1 MKNAI
6 TAISLTA
13 LLGVAGCT
21 TTDIDRMKEMN
32 PFQDTE
38 APTETVTEDPDVT
51 ETTAPTAPVSTAYE
65 LPLGGENTFSLAVT
79 GCLDDCPVVNVLL
92 DPDNYWQR
100 TVQNEVISAQGR
112 NGLYDD
118 VTNVFLAQGFYAF
131 KGTLD
136 ILPGNDATCPTHEA
150 DGQLF
155 YFSLSRNGSQ
165 RRINFDTGCQ
175 GTASAD
181 AAADAINGI
190 VEIRDYMDI
199 VSGNTPGE

>member
-21 TTDIDRMKEMN
+21 TTDMDRMKEMN
-32 PFQDTE
+32 PFKASDTPAE
-38 APTETVTEDPDVT
+38 IVTEDTGTPD
-51 ETTAPTAPVSTAYE
+51 TTAPTVTTGSYE

-79 GCLDDCPVVNVLL
+79 GCVEDCPVVNVLL

-100 TVQNEVISAQGR
+100 TVQNEVTSAAGR
-112 NGLYDD
+112 KGLYDD

-136 ILPGNDATCPTHEA
+136 IMPGNDATCPTHEA
-150 DGQLF
+150 GGQIF
-155 YFSLSRNGSQ
+155 YFSLARNGSQ
-165 RRINFDTGCQ
+165 RRVNFDTGCQ

>member
-1 MKNAI
+1 MKHAI
-6 TAISLTA
+6 TAISLSA
-13 LLGVAGCT
+13 LLAVAGCT
-21 TTDIDRMKEMN
+21 TTDMDRIKEYN
-32 PFQDTE
+32 PFKTSDAPAEIVT
-38 APTETVTEDPDVT
+38 APTETS
-51 ETTAPTAPVSTAYE
+51 APNSSPAATSGYE
-65 LPLGGENTFSLAVT
+65 LPLGGENTFSLSVT
-79 GCLDDCPVVNVLL
+79 GCLDGCPVVNVML

-100 TVQNEVISAQGR
+100 TIQNEVTSAEAR
-112 NGLYDD
+112 KGLYDD

-136 ILPGNDATCPTHEA
+136 IMPGNDATCPVYEPG
-150 DGQLF
+150 GQIF
-155 YFSLSRNGSQ
+155 FISLARNNAQ
-165 RRINFDTGCQ
+165 RRVNFDTGCQ

>member
-6 TAISLTA
+6 TAISLAAA
-13 LLGVAGCT
+13 LALTGCN
-21 TTDIDRMKEMN
+21 TTDIDRMKDMN
-32 PFQDTE
+32 PFKTQAPADIETEQTDT
-38 APTETVTEDPDVT
+38 AANTP
-51 ETTAPTAPVSTAYE
+51 AAPVPARYE

-79 GCLDDCPVVNVLL
+79 GCLDGCPVVNVML

-100 TVQNEVISAQGR
+100 TIQNDVTSAASR
-112 NGLYDD
+112 KGLYDE
-118 VTNVFLAQGFYAF
+118 VTNVFLSQGFYAF

-136 ILPGNDATCPTHEA
+136 IVPGNDATCPTHEA
-150 DGQLF
+150 GGQIF
-155 YFSLSRNGSQ
+155 FVSLARNGSQ

-190 VEIRDYMDI
+190 VGIRDYMDI